1 MAHRTLCQASLKN
14 QTVHYSPK
22 TLAAFADTCTGGTK
36 RGREVEEPTL
46 LWIKKQDQAG
56 ISSDCILHGYK
67 LQLKSKVK
75 LEKPLTK
82 NLSPFL

>member
-1 MAHRTLCQASLKN
+1 MN
-14 QTVHYSPK
+14 QEAGP
-22 TLAAFADTCTGGTK
+22 
-36 RGREVEEPTL
+36 
-46 LWIKKQDQAG
+46 AG

-82 NLSPFL
+82 NPSPFL